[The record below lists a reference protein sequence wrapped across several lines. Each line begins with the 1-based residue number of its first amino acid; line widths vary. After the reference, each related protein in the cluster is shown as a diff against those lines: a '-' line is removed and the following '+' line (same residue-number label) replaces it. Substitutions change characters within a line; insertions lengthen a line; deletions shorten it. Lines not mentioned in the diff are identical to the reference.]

1 MEPILLRILG
11 MIKIALSTTP
21 FISPEINSKKK
32 IFVSILEIMD
42 HYMPAIKN
50 CHFVFYY
57 KGIILLVL
65 GEVDEANDELE
76 KCLKIAE

>member
-1 MEPILLRILG
+1 
-11 MIKIALSTTP
+11 
-21 FISPEINSKKK
+21 
-32 IFVSILEIMD
+32 MD